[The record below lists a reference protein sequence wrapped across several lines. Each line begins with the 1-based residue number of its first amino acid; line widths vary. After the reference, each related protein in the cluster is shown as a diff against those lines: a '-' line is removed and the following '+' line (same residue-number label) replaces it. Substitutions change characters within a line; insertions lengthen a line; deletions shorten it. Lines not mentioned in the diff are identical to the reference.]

1 MIRIPISKPTKP
13 QVVTF
18 VLGAVS
24 LAVATFAPQYVAGF
38 ESLLQLLGVYA
49 MGTGTPFAQPA
60 TPIRAPS

>member
-13 QVVTF
+13 QIITF
-18 VLGAVS
+18 VLGAAS

-49 MGTGTPFAQPA
+49 MGTGTPFAQPTA
-60 TPIRAPS
+60 PVKAPS